1 MRRMSHGKVLLVMA
15 GTVLAATAHAQLQG
29 EPLAPC
35 PAPAEVRASDLY
47 GLWHFSLWPDHGQ
60 EADAVSRGAMLFEAH
75 PDYPDGVRGELRRSR
90 PHDEVRAQ
98 VSGDV
103 TGGEFNLDESDDGVS
118 MSAVWTGA
126 LSPTDC
132 RLDISGSRRAAEG
145 QRPSEG
151 SELRFRL
158 RKVP

>member
-1 MRRMSHGKVLLVMA
+1 
-15 GTVLAATAHAQLQG
+15 
-29 EPLAPC
+29 
-35 PAPAEVRASDLY
+35 
-47 GLWHFSLWPDHGQ
+47 
-60 EADAVSRGAMLFEAH
+60 
-75 PDYPDGVRGELRRSR
+75 LRRSR

-118 MSAVWTGA
+118 MSAVWTGT

-145 QRPSEG
+145 QRPLEG